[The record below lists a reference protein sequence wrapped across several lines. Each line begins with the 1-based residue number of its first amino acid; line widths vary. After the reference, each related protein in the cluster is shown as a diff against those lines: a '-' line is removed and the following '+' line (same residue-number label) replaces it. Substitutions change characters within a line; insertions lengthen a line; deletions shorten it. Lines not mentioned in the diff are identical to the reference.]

1 MGLYESMRSDPVSD
15 LALRP
20 ALCCDMQE
28 TVRGSIEKMRATGLG
43 CITIVDEADRPK
55 GVLTEAMLRHM
66 LTESRDCLDQPIV
79 DHMATA
85 FPWVRLSDP
94 VETVLDGMEM
104 RNIRFVIVLGD
115 DGRVAGTTGQKGLM
129 EYVAEYFPGEVM
141 VQRIGSKGHPNTRE
155 GA

>member
-1 MGLYESMRSDPVSD
+1 MGLYESMQSDPVSQ

-20 ALCCDMQE
+20 ALCCGMQE
-28 TVRGSIEKMRATGLG
+28 TVRGSIEKMRAAALG
-43 CITIVDEADRPK
+43 CITIVDEEGHPK

-79 DHMATA
+79 DHMASA
-85 FPWVRLSDP
+85 FPWVKLSDP
-94 VETVLDGMEM
+94 VDMVLDGMEM
-104 RNIRFVIVLGD
+104 RNIRFVIVLRE
-115 DGRVAGTTGQKGLM
+115 DGTVAGVTGQKGLM

-141 VQRIGSKGHPNTRE
+141 VQRIGSTGHPNTRE